1 MAKIQ
6 IVTDSTAYFTKE
18 YTIKNNIKVV
28 PLSVTFSGETND
40 EGYPGEFESFYHKL
54 ENSKDFPTTSQP
66 SISAFAEVSEEILAQ
81 GKEIITIVISEK
93 LSGTYNSAS
102 AAANMTALDKISV
115 IDSETTVANLKLLV
129 EIARTM
135 AENGSSREDIVAT
148 IERDKKRMYVDLTAA
163 TLEYLKRGG
172 RLSTA
177 QAAIGA
183 FLNVKPIL
191 GLRDGKLEA
200 IAKVRG
206 KNKALDY
213 LVDHVPENAT
223 HISVLHI
230 MSTEEAGQLQQRLK
244 ERFPQIEIGID
255 EIGPVIGTHLGPG
268 AVGICSKWQCA
279 FS

>member
-18 YTIKNNIKVV
+18 YAIKNNIRVV
-28 PLSVTFSGETND
+28 LLSVTFSGETND
-40 EGYPGEFESFYHKL
+40 EGFPGEFESFYRRL
-54 ENSKDFPTTSQP
+54 ESSKDFPTTSQP
-66 SISAFAEVSEEILAQ
+66 SISAFADVYEEILAQ
-81 GKEIITIVISEK
+81 GNEIITIVISEK
-93 LSGTYNSAS
+93 LSGTHNSAS
-102 AAANMTALDKISV
+102 AAANMTAPDKISV

-129 EIARTM
+129 EMARTM
-135 AENGSSREDIVAT
+135 AENGNSREEIVAT
-148 IERDKKRMYVDLTAA
+148 IEREKKRMYVDLTAA

-172 RLSTA
+172 RLSSA
-177 QAAIGA
+177 QAAIGG

-200 IAKVRG
+200 VAKVRG
-206 KNKALDY
+206 KKKALDY

-230 MSTEEAGQLQQRLK
+230 MSTEEAKRIKQKLK
-244 ERFPQIEIGID
+244 ERFPQIEVNIE

-268 AVGICSKWQCA
+268 GIGICSKW
-279 FS
+279 

>member
-18 YTIKNNIKVV
+18 YAIKNNIRVV

-40 EGYPGEFESFYHKL
+40 EGFPGEFESFYRRL
-54 ENSKDFPTTSQP
+54 ESSKDFPTTSQP
-66 SISAFAEVSEEILAQ
+66 SISAFAEVYEEILAQ
-81 GKEIITIVISEK
+81 GNEIITIVISEK
-93 LSGTYNSAS
+93 LSGTHNSAS
-102 AAANMTALDKISV
+102 AAANMTAPDKISV

-129 EIARTM
+129 EMARTM
-135 AENGSSREDIVAT
+135 AENGNSREEIVAT
-148 IERDKKRMYVDLTAA
+148 IEREKKRMYVDLTAA

-172 RLSTA
+172 RLSSA
-177 QAAIGA
+177 QAAIGG

-200 IAKVRG
+200 VAKVRG
-206 KNKALDY
+206 KKKALDY

-230 MSTEEAGQLQQRLK
+230 MSTEEAKRIKQKLK
-244 ERFPQIEIGID
+244 ERFPQIEVNIE

-268 AVGICSKWQCA
+268 GIGICSKW
-279 FS
+279 

>member
-18 YTIKNNIKVV
+18 YAIKNNIQVV

-40 EGYPGEFESFYHKL
+40 EGFPGEFESFYRRL
-54 ENSKDFPTTSQP
+54 ESSKDFPTTSQP
-66 SISAFAEVSEEILAQ
+66 SISAFAEVYEEILAQ
-81 GKEIITIVISEK
+81 GNEIITIVISEK
-93 LSGTYNSAS
+93 LSGTHNSAS
-102 AAANMTALDKISV
+102 AAENMTAPDKISV

-129 EIARTM
+129 EMARTM
-135 AENGSSREDIVAT
+135 AENGNSREEIVVN
-148 IERDKKRMYVDLTAA
+148 IEREKKRMYVDLTAA

-172 RLSTA
+172 RLSSA
-177 QAAIGA
+177 QAAIGG

-200 IAKVRG
+200 VAKVRG
-206 KNKALDY
+206 KKKALDY

-230 MSTEEAGQLQQRLK
+230 MSTEEAKRIKQKLK
-244 ERFPQIEIGID
+244 ERFPQIEVNIE

-268 AVGICSKWQCA
+268 GIGICSKW
-279 FS
+279 

>member
-1 MAKIQ
+1 
-6 IVTDSTAYFTKE
+6 
-18 YTIKNNIKVV
+18 
-28 PLSVTFSGETND
+28 
-40 EGYPGEFESFYHKL
+40 
-54 ENSKDFPTTSQP
+54 
-66 SISAFAEVSEEILAQ
+66 
-81 GKEIITIVISEK
+81 
-93 LSGTYNSAS
+93 
-102 AAANMTALDKISV
+102 
-115 IDSETTVANLKLLV
+115 
-129 EIARTM
+129 
-135 AENGSSREDIVAT
+135 
-148 IERDKKRMYVDLTAA
+148 
-163 TLEYLKRGG
+163 LEYLKRGG

>member
-18 YTIKNNIKVV
+18 YAIENNIRVV

-40 EGYPGEFESFYHKL
+40 EGFPGEFESFYTKL

-66 SISAFAEVSEEILAQ
+66 SISAFAEVYQEILDQ

-102 AAANMTALDKISV
+102 AAANMTVPDRISV

-135 AENGSSREDIVAT
+135 AENGSSRENIVAT
-148 IERDKKRMYVDLTAA
+148 IEREKKRMYVDLTAA

-172 RLSTA
+172 RLSSA
-177 QAAIGA
+177 QAAIGG

-191 GLRDGKLEA
+191 GLRNGKLEA
-200 IAKVRG
+200 VAKVRG
-206 KNKALDY
+206 KNNAWDY
-213 LVDHVPENAT
+213 LVEHVPENST

-230 MSTEEAGQLQQRLK
+230 MNTEGASQLQQRLK
-244 ERFPQIEIGID
+244 ERFPQIEVSIE

-268 AVGICSKWQCA
+268 GIGICSKW
-279 FS
+279 